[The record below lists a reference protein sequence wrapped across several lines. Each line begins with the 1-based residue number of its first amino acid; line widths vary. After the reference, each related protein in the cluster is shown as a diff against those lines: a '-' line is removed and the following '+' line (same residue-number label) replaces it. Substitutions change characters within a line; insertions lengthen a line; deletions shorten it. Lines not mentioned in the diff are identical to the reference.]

1 MRKTWI
7 HTFVSAL
14 TVLVCSA
21 CAQDDDRSL
30 LIGSWTAY
38 DVLEEGESLDINA
51 SEIKLDFIDE
61 EVYSYKS
68 TLDYQ
73 EAGQYTLQSSY
84 LYTTDTLQ
92 DVQGVRKAVE
102 IIQLTP
108 DSLQLRMN
116 DEGKERILKMMKD
129 SISSS
134 TPTIN

>member
-1 MRKTWI
+1 MKKTLI
-7 HTFVSAL
+7 YPFASAL
-14 TVLVCSA
+14 MVLLFNA
-21 CAQDDDRSL
+21 CAPDDPNL

-51 SEIKLDFIDE
+51 SEIKLDFVND
-61 EVYSYKS
+61 EVYAYRS

-73 EAGQYTLQSSY
+73 EAGQYTVQSSY

-92 DVQGVRKAVE
+92 ESQAARKAVE
-102 IIQLTP
+102 IIQLTA

-116 DEGKERILKMMKD
+116 DEGKERILKMLKD
-129 SISSS
+129 TISSS